1 MAQLGSISGCRAN
14 WDFFTAPDGA
24 KRAWIRE
31 LDLHQAVL
39 CSTQPIEERRW
50 IRVILHADHETGQGL
65 SRAAFA
71 RVTEQ
76 QEIIDLWEDDTLTLY
91 RHVLEWVRPLEAEWV
106 SALTSRE
113 WNLCACSNLIPKESA
128 QSLCGLCALQESVL
142 KKLSVT

>member
-1 MAQLGSISGCRAN
+1 MAHTGSISGCRAN
-14 WDFFTAPDGA
+14 WDFFTAPEGT
-24 KRAWIRE
+24 RQGWIRE
-31 LDLHQAVL
+31 IATQHAVL

-50 IRVILHADHETGQGL
+50 IRVVLHADYGIGGGV
-65 SRAAFA
+65 SGAAFA

-91 RHVLEWVRPLEAEWV
+91 RHVLEWVRPIELEWV
-106 SALTSRE
+106 AALTSRK
-113 WNLCACSNLIPKESA
+113 WNLCACSNLIAKESA